1 MQEENWKNRYIFVNP
16 AYSTK
21 ISKQKKKKAAP
32 TRGRPEKNARQ
43 RVFQIVA
50 TAAVKTRDMRVGFDA
65 LRRSAVY
72 PLKADAG
79 LTHSQGL

>member
-1 MQEENWKNRYIFVNP
+1 MLHIQRK
-16 AYSTK
+16 S
-21 ISKQKKKKAAP
+21 QKAKKEK
-32 TRGRPEKNARQ
+32 GRPNAGPPRKNARQ

-50 TAAVKTRDMRVGFDA
+50 TAAVKTRDMRVGFGA